1 MRLEVHSEARAEF
14 LEAVSFYDARVP
26 GLGARF
32 IDIPDQMSLASQ
44 SRFDLP
50 FER

>member
-1 MRLEVHSEARAEF
+1 LYSISVVPI
-14 LEAVSFYDARVP
+14 LEADYKV
-26 GLGARF
+26 

-50 FER
+50 FEPEVQNMMQIQITE

>member
-1 MRLEVHSEARAEF
+1 MRLEVPSEARAEF

-32 IDIPDQMSLASQ
+32 ISEI
-44 SRFDLP
+44 
-50 FER
+50 ERCQKTLLDTPLLGSP